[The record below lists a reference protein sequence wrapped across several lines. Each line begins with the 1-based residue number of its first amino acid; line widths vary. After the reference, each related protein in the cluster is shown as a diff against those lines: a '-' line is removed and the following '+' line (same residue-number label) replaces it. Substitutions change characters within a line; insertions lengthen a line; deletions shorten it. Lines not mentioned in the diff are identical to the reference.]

1 MNSTDDGTSDMSG
14 LDRIDL
20 TQGSSTAQA
29 CASSDDIGPIVGRNL
44 RRLRIQRGHSL
55 ERLAKLSGVSRAM
68 LSQIELGR
76 SVPTVN
82 LLWKVVQ
89 ALDVP
94 FATLTSIVRG
104 RGTALMRSGR
114 ARTLSAQGGRF
125 QSRALFPFDAERKV
139 EFYEVRMAAGVVEEA
154 DAHVSGTTENLVLNR
169 GSVEIAVG
177 AEKHRL
183 EAGDAIMFEADV
195 PHTYHNVGP
204 DEAVIYL
211 VMSYVEN
218 VR

>member
-1 MNSTDDGTSDMSG
+1 MNSTDDGTSIMSG
-14 LDRIDL
+14 LDKIDL

-29 CASSDDIGPIVGRNL
+29 CASPDDIGPIVGRNL

-94 FATLTSIVRG
+94 FATLTSIARG

-114 ARTLSAQGGRF
+114 ARTLSAQGW
-125 QSRALFPFDAERKV
+125 ALPV
-139 EFYEVRMAAGVVEEA
+139 AGA
-154 DAHVSGTTENLVLNR
+154 VSIRRGTE
-169 GSVEIAVG
+169 
-177 AEKHRL
+177 
-183 EAGDAIMFEADV
+183 
-195 PHTYHNVGP
+195 
-204 DEAVIYL
+204 
-211 VMSYVEN
+211 
-218 VR
+218 

>member
-1 MNSTDDGTSDMSG
+1 MTETSSMGG
-14 LDRIDL
+14 LDTIDP
-20 TQGSSTAQA
+20 TQCSSPAQA
-29 CASSDDIGPIVGRNL
+29 CSSPDDIALVVGRNL
-44 RRLRIQRGHSL
+44 RRLRVQRGHSL

-94 FATLTSIVRG
+94 FATLTSTVRP
-104 RGTALMRSGR
+104 RGTELMRSGR

-125 QSRALFPFDAERKV
+125 QSRTLFPPEGERKV
-139 EFYEVRMAAGVVEEA
+139 EFYEVRMAAGVIEE
-154 DAHVSGTTENLVLNR
+154 DAAHASGTTENLVLNH
-169 GSVEIAVG
+169 GCVEIAVG

-183 EAGDAIMFEADV
+183 EAGDAIMFQADV
-195 PHTYHNVGP
+195 PHAYRNVGP
-204 DEAVIYL
+204 GEAVLYL